1 MIAPAGFEGYF
12 EEMVDLL
19 QLTGA
24 PEPGARAEI
33 AARYGL
39 EVDLESI
46 PRLTQEYG
54 VHFGP
59 PSR

>member
-1 MIAPAGFEGYF
+1 VISPAGFEGYF
-12 EEMVDLL
+12 AEMVDLL
-19 QLTGA
+19 QQAGA
-24 PEPGARAEI
+24 PDPGARAEL

-54 VHFGP
+54 LHFGS
-59 PSR
+59 PSQ